1 VSVALV
7 VAQTRLF
14 VSMRWEIFG
23 TS

>member
-14 VSMRWEIFG
+14 VSMRWEIFR